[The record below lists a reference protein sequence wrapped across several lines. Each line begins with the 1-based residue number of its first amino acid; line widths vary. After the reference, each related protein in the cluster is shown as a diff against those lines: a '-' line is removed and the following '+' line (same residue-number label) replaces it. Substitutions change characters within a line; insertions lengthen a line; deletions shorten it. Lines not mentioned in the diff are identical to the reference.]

1 MRTRILFMGMALLVL
16 NACGGKQPAKY
27 GSKPGSKPGKGFYTV
42 VKPGETLWQVAR
54 ANKVTAQQI
63 AEWNNIQDP
72 DKVAAGMR
80 VYIPKTH
87 ASESRGRKF
96 DDPLSFDRDHF
107 RWPVNGTVMSGFGMR
122 DGNRHD
128 GVDIKGATGTPIHAA
143 SDGEVVY
150 NGNLRG
156 YGNLI
161 ILRHSDRYY
170 TTYAHN
176 QKNLAAVGKHV
187 KSGDV
192 IALLGATGR
201 ATGPHLHFE
210 VRLGATARNP
220 LFFMPTENNAES
232 DNVAVARGK
241 TKIKKFDR
249 DAMNRHKAEKKK
261 KKMDKVARRKT

>member
-1 MRTRILFMGMALLVL
+1 MWARILFMGIALIVMTS
-16 NACGGKQPAKY
+16 CGGKQPIKY
-27 GSKPGSKPGKGFYTV
+27 GSKPGKGFYTV
-42 VKPGETLWQVAR
+42 VKPGETLWQIAR
-54 ANKVTAQQI
+54 ANQVTAQQI

-80 VYIPKTH
+80 VYIPKTR
-87 ASESRGRKF
+87 AAESHTRKF
-96 DDPLSFDRDHF
+96 DDPLAFDRDHF
-107 RWPVNGTVMSGFGMR
+107 RWPVRGSVMSGFGMR
-122 DGNRHD
+122 NGNRHD

-143 SDGEVVY
+143 ADGEVVY

-161 ILRHSDRYY
+161 IIRHADRYY

-176 QKNLAAVGKHV
+176 QKNLAPVGKRV
-187 KSGDV
+187 NAGDV

-220 LFFMPTENNAES
+220 LFFMPSENNAEA
-232 DNVAVARGK
+232 DNIAVAKGKTK

-249 DAMNRHKAEKKK
+249 AAKDRQKADKK